1 MGKSSFILALAAVAR
16 VMAAPVAEPVA
27 VTDLVKRAQS
37 VNYNQNYIASG
48 ANVQYSPNQNAG
60 SFSVNWNTNGDFVVG
75 LGYQTGDSDPITY
88 SGSFSVSSGTPG
100 GLLSIYGW
108 TTNPLVEYYVVE
120 NQGKGYNPGGSQKG
134 TFTTDGSSYVVWQH
148 QQTNQPSI
156 QGTSTFQQ
164 YISIRQ
170 SARSSGTVTLAN
182 HFSAWSGFGMQ
193 LGTQNF
199 QVLAVESWQGA
210 GSASLKLSK
219 GAAAAT
225 TTTKAATTT
234 AAPTSKPASTSAA
247 GSTSAP
253 AATTTASSSGGSAQW
268 GQCGGSGWSGPTSCV
283 SPYTCHVLNPYY
295 SQCY

>member
-1 MGKSSFILALAAVAR
+1 MGPKFQII
-16 VMAAPVAEPVA
+16 P
-27 VTDLVKRAQS
+27 T
-37 VNYNQNYIASG
+37 NN
-48 ANVQYSPNQNAG
+48 NA
-60 SFSVNWNTNGDFVVG
+60 
-75 LGYQTGDSDPITY
+75 
-88 SGSFSVSSGTPG
+88 
-100 GLLSIYGW
+100 
-108 TTNPLVEYYVVE
+108 
-120 NQGKGYNPGGSQKG
+120 
-134 TFTTDGSSYVVWQH
+134 
-148 QQTNQPSI
+148 
-156 QGTSTFQQ
+156 
-164 YISIRQ
+164 SIRQ

-182 HFSAWSGFGMQ
+182 HFSAWSGFGMK

-225 TTTKAATTT
+225 TTTKAATT